1 LQREKIMVPPKNTR
15 ASLSRFAWL
24 SILAAVVT
32 ITLKAIAYLLTGSV
46 GLLSD
51 AIESFINLAAG
62 VMALWMLTIAARPPD
77 ENHLYGHSKA
87 EYFASTVEGGLILVA
102 AASIFI
108 TAIERIASPQ
118 PLGQLGLGLGVSVL
132 ASAINFGVARVL
144 LGVGKKYNSI
154 TLEADA
160 HHLMTDVW
168 TSVGV
173 LAGVGLVAIT
183 GWLILDPIVALLV
196 AGNIVWTAV
205 SLLRRSV
212 SGLMDASLP
221 ETDQKKIE
229 DVLDTYRQKQID
241 FHALRTRQAAARKF
255 VSVHV
260 LVPGTMTVHDAH
272 HLAEDIERDIR
283 QAVGNASVITHI
295 EPAED
300 EVSDY
305 DISLDR
311 P

>member
-1 LQREKIMVPPKNTR
+1 
-15 ASLSRFAWL
+15 
-24 SILAAVVT
+24 
-32 ITLKAIAYLLTGSV
+32 
-46 GLLSD
+46 
-51 AIESFINLAAG
+51 
-62 VMALWMLTIAARPPD
+62 
-77 ENHLYGHSKA
+77 
-87 EYFASTVEGGLILVA
+87 
-102 AASIFI
+102 
-108 TAIERIASPQ
+108 
-118 PLGQLGLGLGVSVL
+118 
-132 ASAINFGVARVL
+132 
-144 LGVGKKYNSI
+144 
-154 TLEADA
+154 
-160 HHLMTDVW
+160 
-168 TSVGV
+168 
-173 LAGVGLVAIT
+173 VAIT

>member
-1 LQREKIMVPPKNTR
+1 MVPPKNTR

-51 AIESFINLAAG
+51 TIESFINLAAG